1 MKTKI
6 LIGLILW
13 SNNTVLLAE
22 SNMDVS
28 LYHSYRDYSGNSGR
42 SYANTSGLYMA
53 WKPNKR
59 TALEIAF
66 EGALLHFHLFDD
78 LIQYD
83 ITLAGSRY
91 WGNNHALR
99 VGSHIIASSTD
110 EKTDKGFS
118 LFADYTYFEGYDYNL
133 GSTLTYSLYSA
144 QDDINVI
151 QFSPHIGKYFSHYLI
166 SGLFNVQVT
175 GNLINVDQAN
185 STNFLS
191 MEGKLIWKYS
201 QFELAGGGWFGTQQY
216 AVTNNGFNVYNLAD
230 KHKGGFNI
238 EAAYNITTDAKLK
251 FHFSQEKMVEL
262 LSRKIDVNSYNL
274 SFNYSF

>member
-6 LIGLILW
+6 LTGLILY
-13 SNNTVLLAE
+13 SSSMVLIAE

-53 WKPNKR
+53 WKPNRR
-59 TALEIAF
+59 TAIEIAF
-66 EGALLHFHLFDD
+66 EGALLHYHIFDD

-83 ITLAGSRY
+83 ITLAGTRY
-91 WGNNHALR
+91 WGNNHVVR

-110 EKTDKGFS
+110 KETDKGFS
-118 LFADYTYFEGYDYNL
+118 LFADYTYFEIYDYSL

-144 QDDINVI
+144 QDNINVT

-166 SGLFNVQVT
+166 PGLFNVQVT
-175 GNLINVDQAN
+175 GNLINVDKTHN
-185 STNFLS
+185 TNFLS
-191 MEGKLIWKYS
+191 MEGKLMWNYR
-201 QFELAGGGWFGTQQY
+201 QFELGGGGWFGTQRY

-230 KHKGGFNI
+230 KHIGGFSI
-238 EAAYNITTDAKLK
+238 EAAYNLTPNAKLK
-251 FHFSQEKMVEL
+251 FHFKQEKMVEL
-262 LSRKIDVNSYNL
+262 LSREIDINSYSL
-274 SFNYSF
+274 SLNYSF